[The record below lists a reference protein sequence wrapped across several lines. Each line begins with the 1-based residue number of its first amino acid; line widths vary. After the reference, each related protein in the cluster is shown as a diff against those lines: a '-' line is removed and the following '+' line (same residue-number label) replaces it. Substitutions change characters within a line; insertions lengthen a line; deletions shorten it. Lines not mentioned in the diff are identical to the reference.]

1 MYIERD
7 IQKYII
13 FRLFQSFIDNI
24 LNLHKIEAM
33 NYKETCAFLFSQ
45 LPMYQR
51 QGKSAYKADLDNIV
65 AFSARLNHPENRFKS
80 IHIAGTNG
88 KGSVSHMLAAVMQT
102 AGYKTGLYTSPHL
115 KDFRERIKIDGEMIS
130 EKEVVEF
137 VENNKASIDAIKPS
151 FFEMTVAMA
160 FDYFAK
166 NAVDIAVIEVGLGGR
181 LDSTNII
188 SPVLSVITNIS
199 YDHTQLLGNTIEA
212 IANEK
217 AGIIKRGIPVVI
229 GESEP
234 ESESVFKA
242 VSYEKCAPIFFA
254 DQIYSAEDSEKKEE
268 SLQVLTIKKGGQI
281 LYKDLK
287 LDLAG
292 NYQKKNVLTVIQA
305 FDLLKSDYKL
315 DEGVLRKALM
325 HVTTITKF
333 EGRWQILGKRPMI
346 IADTGHNKAGL
357 EEVIRQIKTYPYK
370 NLRIVFGTVNDKD
383 IDEILKLLPTDGI
396 YYFTKADIPRALD
409 EKILKEKAA
418 TYGLKGNSYTHTG
431 EAMQAVRSESEAN
444 DLIYI
449 GGSTFIVAECI

>member
-1 MYIERD
+1 MT
-7 IQKYII
+7 
-13 FRLFQSFIDNI
+13 
-24 LNLHKIEAM
+24 
-33 NYKETCAFLFSQ
+33 YKETCAFLFSQ

-51 QGKSAYKADLDNIV
+51 QGKSAYKADLENIV
-65 AFSARLNHPENRFKS
+65 AFSALLNHPENRFKS

-88 KGSVSHMLAAVMQT
+88 KGSVSHMLAAIMQT

-115 KDFRERIKIDGEMIS
+115 RDFRERIKINGEMIS

-137 VENNKASIDAIKPS
+137 VENNKFSIDSIKPS

-160 FDYFAK
+160 FNYFAK

-199 YDHTQLLGNTIEA
+199 YDHTQLLGNTIEE
-212 IANEK
+212 IAREK
-217 AGIIKRGIPVVI
+217 AGIIKTGIPVVI
-229 GESEP
+229 GETEP
-234 ESESVFKA
+234 DSESVFKA
-242 VSYEKCAPIFFA
+242 VSEGKCAPIYFA
-254 DQIYSAEDSEKKEE
+254 DQIYSVEDSENKEE
-268 SLQVLTIKKGGQI
+268 SMQILTIKKGGQI

-305 FDLLKSDYKL
+305 FDLLKSDYML
-315 DEGVLRKALM
+315 DEGLLRKALKC
-325 HVTTITKF
+325 VVSITKF
-333 EGRWQILGKRPMI
+333 EGRWQILGKQPMI
-346 IADTGHNKAGL
+346 IADTGHNKAGI
-357 EEVIRQIKTYPYK
+357 EEVIRQIKTYPFK

-383 IDEILKLLPTDGI
+383 IDEILKLLPKNGI

-409 EKILKEKAA
+409 EKILKEKAEA
-418 TYGLKGNSYTHTG
+418 HGLKGNSYPSTG
-431 EAMQAVRSESEAN
+431 AAMLTVRRDSDPS
-444 DLIYI
+444 DLIFI